1 MSVFTN
7 SSASQSVEQARAY
20 TAAILDLL
28 GDRPPLDVLRAT
40 PGAVRAAVA
49 GLSEAQLSAR
59 EAPGKW
65 STRHVVRHLADSE
78 IVWGWRLRLVLAQD
92 RPPLTGYDQ
101 DLWADHLQYADAS
114 VPDALEELAAVRRTH
129 LRLLEP
135 LSPADLDRVGV
146 HRERGEESVR
156 HMMRMYAGHD
166 LLHLGQL
173 ARIRQAIA

>member
-7 SSASQSVEQARAY
+7 PMSRSIEQARAY
-20 TAAILDLL
+20 TAAVLDLL
-28 GDRPPLDVLRAT
+28 GDRNPLDVLRAT

-49 GLSEAQLSAR
+49 GLTEAQLSAR

-101 DLWADHLQYADAS
+101 DLWADRLRYAEANVADAI
-114 VPDALEELAAVRRTH
+114 DELAAVRRTH
-129 LRLLEP
+129 IRLLEP
-135 LSPADLDRVGV
+135 LSPADLDRVGL
-146 HRERGEESVR
+146 HSERGEESVR

-166 LLHLGQL
+166 VLHLRQL
-173 ARIRQAIA
+173 QRIRGSIA